1 MQSQWD
7 NMVSRG
13 NAPQKRRAG
22 RSPEGNI
29 GLAAL
34 FTVRGVRPFQ
44 GSPQLSAHR
53 CGYAYAGLG
62 GFRFKRIQLFHNNST
77 V

>member
-1 MQSQWD
+1 MHSQWG

-22 RSPEGNI
+22 GSPEGNI

-34 FTVRGVRPFQ
+34 FTVRGV
-44 GSPQLSAHR
+44 HR

-62 GFRFKRIQLFHNNST
+62 GFRFKRIQLFHNSST